1 MDTWPCCDNTLC
13 WKQAP
18 AFTLTSTPDNKDA
31 DDVQVLLC
39 VHEALRTTNFNVWML
54 AVRAVMWWS
63 TVASV
68 GHGESTSDPNVV
80 RLGTWRWGGVGKT
93 Q

>member
-1 MDTWPCCDNTLC
+1 M
-13 WKQAP
+13 
-18 AFTLTSTPDNKDA
+18 TSTPDNKDA

-39 VHEALRTTNFNVWML
+39 VHEALRTTSFNVWML

-68 GHGESTSDPNVV
+68 GQGESTSDPNVV
-80 RLGTWRWGGVGKT
+80 RLGTWKDVKGHGGTWRWGGVGKT